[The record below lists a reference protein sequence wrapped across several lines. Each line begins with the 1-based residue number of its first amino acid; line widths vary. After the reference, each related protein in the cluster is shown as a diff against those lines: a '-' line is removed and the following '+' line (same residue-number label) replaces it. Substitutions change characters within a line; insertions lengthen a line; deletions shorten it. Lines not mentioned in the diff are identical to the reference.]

1 MLAAQMPFGQLQRY
15 YVIRMKP
22 GNDADAVLNTAR
34 QAILET
40 SSTLAVKDM
49 TTMRRVFDDAVG
61 PALQLMGLLVL
72 LGGLALLLGA
82 IGVYGVV
89 SHFVTRR
96 KREWSIRMAL
106 GLRPSQLIAQIV
118 TRGGALVTAGVV
130 AGITIA
136 VGTVRVLSTF
146 LYGVKPMDGM
156 SLVSAMATLVA
167 AGLIAA
173 LIPAWRA
180 SRADPAR
187 VLREQ

>member
-1 MLAAQMPFGQLQRY
+1 
-15 YVIRMKP
+15 
-22 GNDADAVLNTAR
+22 
-34 QAILET
+34 
-40 SSTLAVKDM
+40 
-49 TTMRRVFDDAVG
+49 MRRVFDDAVG